1 MEHVRWTAEP
11 PTLRSPTLLVAFTGW
26 NDAGEAASQAVK
38 TIAESWQAQPIA
50 DIDPEEFFDFQ
61 STRPH
66 VRLVEG
72 GIREIDWP
80 SNELSWASTPGGD
93 VLLLSGTEPQLKWRT
108 FTGAIAALAE
118 RLNVR
123 LAIALGAL
131 LADVAHNRP
140 VPIIGTGTDQRLID
154 RFSLQ
159 RSKYEGPT
167 GIVGVLHD
175 TFANA
180 GIPSAS
186 LWAAV
191 PAYLPGAASPKA
203 ALALVERCASIIGS
217 PVDVSDLATSAYEYE
232 REVDAVVANDDE
244 LQAYMARL
252 DAYTDDDDDDDEV
265 PETEA
270 EEHGHETLTAEELV
284 REVERYLRDQG
295 SS

>member
-38 TIAESWQAQPIA
+38 TIAESWQAEPIA

-61 STRPH
+61 TTRPH

-72 GIREIDWP
+72 GMREIDWP
-80 SNELSWASTPGGD
+80 TNELSWASTPGGD
-93 VLLLSGTEPQLKWRT
+93 VLLLSGTEPQLRWRT

-203 ALALVERCASIIGS
+203 ALALVERCAGIIGS
-217 PVDVSDLATSAYEYE
+217 PVDVSDLATAAYEYE
-232 REVDAVVANDDE
+232 REVDSVVANDDE

-252 DAYTDDDDDDDEV
+252 DAYTDDDDDDDTE
-265 PETEA
+265 ETEEA
-270 EEHGHETLTAEELV
+270 VAGTETLTAEELV

-295 SS
+295 SG

>member
-26 NDAGEAASQAVK
+26 NDAGEAASLAVK
-38 TIAESWQAQPIA
+38 TIAQSWDAQPIA

-61 STRPH
+61 STRPQ
-66 VRLVEG
+66 VRLVDG
-72 GIREIDWP
+72 GQREIDWP
-80 SNELSWASTPGGD
+80 RNEISWASTPGGD
-93 VLLLSGTEPQLKWRT
+93 VLLLSGTEPQLRWRT
-108 FTGAIAALAE
+108 FTGEIAALAS
-118 RLNVR
+118 RLGVR

-154 RFSLQ
+154 RFNLQ

-175 TFANA
+175 TFARAN
-180 GIPSAS
+180 IPSAS

-203 ALALVERCASIIGS
+203 ALALVERCAGIIGS
-217 PVDVSDLATSAYEYE
+217 PVDVSDLATATYEYE
-232 REVDAVVANDDE
+232 REVDSVVANDEE

-252 DAYTDDDDDDDEV
+252 DAYTEDDDDE
-265 PETEA
+265 EEA
-270 EEHGHETLTAEELV
+270 EEEQTTTHETLTAEQLV
-284 REVERYLRDQG
+284 QEVERFLRDQG

>member
-1 MEHVRWTAEP
+1 
-11 PTLRSPTLLVAFTGW
+11 
-26 NDAGEAASQAVK
+26 
-38 TIAESWQAQPIA
+38 
-50 DIDPEEFFDFQ
+50 
-61 STRPH
+61 
-66 VRLVEG
+66 
-72 GIREIDWP
+72 
-80 SNELSWASTPGGD
+80 
-93 VLLLSGTEPQLKWRT
+93 
-108 FTGAIAALAE
+108 
-118 RLNVR
+118 
-123 LAIALGAL
+123 
-131 LADVAHNRP
+131 

-217 PVDVSDLATSAYEYE
+217 PVDVSDLATAAYEYE

-252 DAYTDDDDDDDEV
+252 DAYTNDDDDDEV
-265 PETEA
+265 EETEA
-270 EEHGHETLTAEELV
+270 DEHGHETLTAEELV

>member
-38 TIAESWQAQPIA
+38 TIAESWQAEPIA

-217 PVDVSDLATSAYEYE
+217 PVDVSDLATAAYEYE

-265 PETEA
+265 EETEA
-270 EEHGHETLTAEELV
+270 DEHGHETLTAEELV

>member
-1 MEHVRWTAEP
+1 M
-11 PTLRSPTLLVAFTGW
+11 
-26 NDAGEAASQAVK
+26 
-38 TIAESWQAQPIA
+38 
-50 DIDPEEFFDFQ
+50 
-61 STRPH
+61 
-66 VRLVEG
+66 
-72 GIREIDWP
+72 REIDWP

-93 VLLLSGTEPQLKWRT
+93 VLLLSGTEPQMRWRT

-123 LAIALGAL
+123 MAIALGAL

-203 ALALVERCASIIGS
+203 ALALVERCAGIIGS
-217 PVDVSDLATSAYEYE
+217 PVDVSDLATAAYEYE

-252 DAYTDDDDDDDEV
+252 DAYTDDDDDDNDDGETE
-265 PETEA
+265 ETEA
-270 EEHGHETLTAEELV
+270 QESGTETLTAEELV